1 MIDRYTPPEMKELWS
16 EAQQFQAWLDVE
28 LAACAAWAEVGVIP
42 QEDVETLYREA
53 RFDLDRIHEIEQQ
66 TRHDVVAFTRSVSES
81 LGKEK
86 KWIHY
91 GLTSSDVVDTAWS
104 YRLKKANAL
113 LLEALDGLLE
123 VLAEKARAHK
133 DTLMMGRTHGMHAE
147 PTTLGLKLALF
158 YAEMQ
163 RNRARFVEAADGVR
177 VGKLS
182 GAVGTFAHIPPEV
195 ERFTCEKL
203 GLKAA
208 PISTQVLQRDRHA
221 HYMAVLALVGATLEK
236 MAVEV
241 RHLQRSEVRE
251 VEEAFG
257 EGQKGSSSMPHKRN
271 PVGSENITGCAR
283 LLRGYMVAAYENVA
297 LWHERDISHSMV
309 ERVIIPDATTI
320 LHYALLRFA
329 RIVEHLVVY
338 PEAMQRNMERTF
350 GLYNSQRLLIM
361 LIDKGMS
368 REAAYDLV
376 QPRAMQ
382 AWHEQR
388 SFKDIVLEADEI
400 TAYLSPEEIDEAFD
414 VCYHLRYVDV
424 LFERAGLGGRET

>member
-1 MIDRYTPPEMKELWS
+1 MKELWS
-16 EAQQFQAWLDVE
+16 EEQQFQAWLDVE

-42 QEDVETLYREA
+42 HNDVETLYRDA

-81 LGKEK
+81 LGDEK

-104 YRLKKANAL
+104 YRLKKANGL
-113 LLEALDGLLE
+113 LLDALDGLLKT
-123 VLAEKARAHK
+123 LAEKARAHK
-133 DTLMMGRTHGMHAE
+133 DTLMMGRTHGVHAE

-163 RNRARFVEAADGVR
+163 RHRARFVEAAEGVR

-221 HYMAVLALVGATLEK
+221 HYLAVLALVGATLEK

-251 VEEAFG
+251 VEESFG
-257 EGQKGSSSMPHKRN
+257 KGQKGSSSMPHKRN

-309 ERVIIPDATTI
+309 ERVILPDATTI

-329 RIVEHLVVY
+329 RIVENLVVY
-338 PEAMQRNMERTF
+338 EEAMLRNMERTF
-350 GLYNSQRLLIM
+350 GLYNSQRLM
-361 LIDKGMS
+361 YQLIDKGMS

-388 SFKDIVLEADEI
+388 SFKAIVLEADEL
-400 TAYLSPEEIDEAFD
+400 TAHLSTEEIDEAFD
-414 VCYHLRYVDV
+414 VRYHLRNVDV
-424 LFERAGLGGRET
+424 LFERAGLGD

>member
-1 MIDRYTPPEMKELWS
+1 MKELWS
-16 EAQQFQAWLDVE
+16 EAQQFQAWLAVE

-81 LGKEK
+81 LGEEK

-113 LLEALDGLLE
+113 LLEALERLLE

-133 DTLMMGRTHGMHAE
+133 DTLMMGRTHGVHAE

-163 RNRARFVEAADGVR
+163 RHRVRFIEAAEGVR

-203 GLKAA
+203 GLEPA

-221 HYMAVLALVGATLEK
+221 HYLAVLALVGATLEK

-257 EGQKGSSSMPHKRN
+257 KGQKGSSSMPHKRN

-329 RIVEHLVVY
+329 RIVENLVVY
-338 PEAMQRNMERTF
+338 PEAMRRNMERTF

-388 SFKDIVLEADEI
+388 SFKDIVLEAAEI

-414 VCYHLRYVDV
+414 TRYHLRQVDH
-424 LFERAGLGGRET
+424 LFERVGLGE

>member
-16 EAQQFQAWLDVE
+16 ETQQFQAWLDVE

-81 LGKEK
+81 LGEEK

-163 RNRARFVEAADGVR
+163 RNRARFVEAAEGVR

-195 ERFTCEKL
+195 ERFTCQRL
-203 GLKAA
+203 GLEPA

-221 HYMAVLALVGATLEK
+221 HYLAVLALVGATLEK

-251 VEEAFG
+251 VEESFG
-257 EGQKGSSSMPHKRN
+257 KGQKGSSSMPHKRN

-400 TAYLSPEEIDEAFD
+400 TAHLSPEEIDEAFD
-414 VCYHLRYVDV
+414 ARYHLRYVDV

>member
-1 MIDRYTPPEMKELWS
+1 MIDRYTRPEMKDLWS

-28 LAACAAWAEVGVIP
+28 LAACAAWAELGVIP
-42 QEDVETLYREA
+42 QEEVETLYRDA

-81 LGKEK
+81 LGEEK
-86 KWIHY
+86 KWVHY

-104 YRLKKANAL
+104 YRLKKANGL
-113 LLEALDGLLE
+113 LLDALDGLLK

-133 DTLMMGRTHGMHAE
+133 DTLMMGRTHGVHAE

-163 RNRARFVEAADGVR
+163 RHRTRFVEAAEGVR

-195 ERFTCEKL
+195 ERFTCQKL
-203 GLKAA
+203 GLEPA

-221 HYMAVLALVGATLEK
+221 HYLAVLALVGATLEK

-241 RHLQRSEVRE
+241 RHLQQSEVRE
-251 VEEAFG
+251 VEESFG
-257 EGQKGSSSMPHKRN
+257 KGQKGSSSMPHKRN

-329 RIVEHLVVY
+329 QIVEHLVVY

-400 TAYLSPEEIDEAFD
+400 TAHLSPEEIDEAFD
-414 VCYHLRYVDV
+414 VRYHLRYVDV